1 MFSIILP
8 VIETCNR
15 CILSPRQSP
24 LIKQLNSRWINWPTG
39 WEGFAV
45 WGVFALPGWGGLRVW
60 LAGWLV

>member
-24 LIKQLNSRWINWPTG
+24 LIKRLNSLWINWLTG
-39 WEGFAV
+39 LWGGCAV
-45 WGVFALPGWGGLRVW
+45 WGCLLS
-60 LAGWLV
+60 LAGVG